1 MNEVYDNNMKL
12 IPLLKF
18 IDKYKKVLISI
29 LISVVAIVLYFFIS
43 NSISKQNHEEA
54 ASIYNE
60 WIAEI
65 SNDTPDMSNL
75 DEMLNILLQDY
86 KKTGYTQVA
95 LLSKANLDAKNQ
107 RFDEALVSFN
117 ELINITEGFR
127 GNKIYNKMARVSS
140 ARIKLYLGEYDAA
153 LNFIQKYS
161 SSSSNAYIHELT
173 GDILLKKGQIKLA
186 EDQYNIASEKY
197 TDQASKSI
205 ISMKLANLGE

>member
-18 IDKYKKVLISI
+18 INKYKKVLIS
-29 LISVVAIVLYFFIS
+29 LFMSVIAVALYFFIS
-43 NSISKQNHEEA
+43 NSINKQNHEEA
-54 ASIYNE
+54 ALIYNE

-75 DEMLNILLQDY
+75 DEMLNSLLQDY

-107 RFDEALVSFN
+107 RFEEALVSFN

-140 ARIKLYLGEYDAA
+140 ARIKLYLDDYDAA

>member
-18 IDKYKKVLISI
+18 INKYKKVLIS
-29 LISVVAIVLYFFIS
+29 LFMSVIAVALYFFIS
-43 NSISKQNHEEA
+43 NSINKQNHEEA
-54 ASIYNE
+54 ALIYNE

-65 SNDTPDMSNL
+65 SNDTPDMSIL
-75 DEMLNILLQDY
+75 DEMLNSLLQDY

-107 RFDEALVSFN
+107 RFEEALVSFN

-140 ARIKLYLGEYDAA
+140 ARIKLYLDDYDAA

-205 ISMKLANLGE
+205 ILMKLANLGE

>member
-18 IDKYKKVLISI
+18 IDKYKKVLISLLMLVI
-29 LISVVAIVLYFFIS
+29 AVVLYFFIS
-43 NSISKQNHEEA
+43 NSINKQNHEEA
-54 ASIYNE
+54 ALIYNE

-75 DEMLNILLQDY
+75 DEMLDSLLQDY

-107 RFDEALVSFN
+107 RFEEALVSFN
-117 ELINITEGFR
+117 MLINITEGFR

-140 ARIKLYLGEYDAA
+140 ARIKLYLGDYDAA